1 MMAEHAGAV
10 PFQAG
15 SFQAGSFQNRWAQL
29 TIMVLCT
36 ATLSNMQ
43 YGWTLF
49 VNPMHNETHWTT
61 VGIQLAFSILIFLN
75 TWLAPLEGWVA
86 DRYGPRFV
94 VMLGGLAA
102 GTSWVMNS
110 GAHSLQ
116 ALYVAAAIGGL
127 GMGCVFGT
135 CMGTALK
142 WFPER
147 RGFASGLI
155 AAGYGLGA
163 AISAI
168 PMSRMILASGYR
180 RTFFLFGLVQG
191 VSIFCLGV
199 FLIKPAVPAFPLVPT
214 GKLRQGQEFT
224 PSQTVRTSVFW
235 LIYLVYLMIG
245 SGGMIVTAQL
255 GPIARDFGVEKQ
267 MVALLGVSM
276 PLLALTVS
284 VDNLA
289 NGLTRPF
296 SGFLSDKIGR
306 ENAMLLMFGAEG
318 IAFLGMAAFG
328 RQPLAFLMF
337 AALIFLFWGEIF
349 SLFPAICGDTF
360 GVRNATAN
368 NGLLYTA
375 KGTSALVVPLAN
387 LLVAAA
393 GTWTAV
399 LLVMAVSSLGA
410 GALAKLVVEPA
421 RRRMRAPE
429 PLPEKLARLL
439 PG

>member
-1 MMAEHAGAV
+1 MMPEPPEGAV
-10 PFQAG
+10 P
-15 SFQAGSFQNRWAQL
+15 SLKNRWVQL
-29 TIMVLCT
+29 AIMVLST
-36 ATLSNMQ
+36 VTLSNMQ

-49 VNPMHNETHWTT
+49 VNPMHNATHWPT

-75 TWLAPLEGWVA
+75 TWLAPLEGSVA
-86 DRYGPRFV
+86 DRFGPRFV

-102 GTSWVMNS
+102 GASWVLNS
-110 GAHSLQ
+110 RAHSLQ
-116 ALYVAAAIGGL
+116 TLYVAAAAGGL
-127 GMGCVFGT
+127 GIGCVFGT

-147 RGFASGLI
+147 RGFASGMI

-163 AISAI
+163 AITVI
-168 PMSRMILASGYR
+168 PTSRMILASGYR
-180 RTFFLFGLVQG
+180 HTFLFFGLLQG
-191 VSIFCLGV
+191 VSIFCLGA
-199 FLIKPAVPAFPLVPT
+199 FLVKPAVRVYRPAQT
-214 GKLRQGQEFT
+214 GKIHHGREFT
-224 PSQTVRTSVFW
+224 PSQTVRTKVFW

-255 GPIARDFGVEKQ
+255 GPIARDFGVDKQ
-267 MVALLGVSM
+267 MVTLLGFSM
-276 PLLALTVS
+276 PLLALAVS
-284 VDNLA
+284 IDNVA
-289 NGLTRPF
+289 NGITRPF

-306 ENAMLLMFGAEG
+306 ENTMLLMFCADG

-328 RQPLAFLMF
+328 RQPVAFLVF

-349 SLFPAICGDTF
+349 AIFPAICGDIF

-387 LLVAAA
+387 LMVAAT
-393 GTWTAV
+393 GSWTAA

-410 GALAKLVVEPA
+410 GVLAKLAVEPM
-421 RRRMRAPE
+421 RRRMPAPE
-429 PLPEKLARLL
+429 ALPVKTEGTIAAEAI
-439 PG
+439 

>member
-1 MMAEHAGAV
+1 MMPE
-10 PFQAG
+10 QAG
-15 SFQAGSFQNRWAQL
+15 PTFLENRWVQL
-29 TIMVLCT
+29 TIMVLST
-36 ATLSNMQ
+36 VTLSNMQ

-49 VNPMHNETHWTT
+49 VNPMRNETHWTT

-110 GAHSLQ
+110 RAHSLQ
-116 ALYVAAAIGGL
+116 TLYVAAAIGGL
-127 GMGCVFGT
+127 GIGCVFGT
-135 CMGTALK
+135 SMGTALK

-147 RGFASGLI
+147 RGFASGMI

-163 AISAI
+163 AITAI
-168 PMSRMILASGYR
+168 PTSRMILASGYR
-180 RTFFLFGLVQG
+180 HTFFFFGLLQG
-191 VSIFCLGV
+191 VSIFCLGA
-199 FLIKPAVPAFPLVPT
+199 FLIKPIVPAFRPSPT
-214 GKLRQGQEFT
+214 GKIRQGLEFT
-224 PSQTVRTSVFW
+224 PSQTVRTKVFW

-267 MVALLGVSM
+267 TITLLGLSLPLVAMAVSI
-276 PLLALTVS
+276 
-284 VDNLA
+284 DNLA

-306 ENAMLLMFGAEG
+306 ENTMLLMFSAEG
-318 IAFLGMAAFG
+318 IAFLGMAALG
-328 RQPLAFLMF
+328 RQPLAFLVF

-360 GVRNATAN
+360 GVKYATAN

-387 LLVAAA
+387 LLVSAT

-399 LLVMAVSSLGA
+399 LLLMAVSSLGA
-410 GALAKLVVEPA
+410 GLLAKLVVDPM
-421 RRRMRAPE
+421 RRRMFTPEALPVKRAGAIITE
-429 PLPEKLARLL
+429 VI
-439 PG
+439 

>member
-1 MMAEHAGAV
+1 MMPEHAGL
-10 PFQAG
+10 
-15 SFQAGSFQNRWAQL
+15 SSIENRWVQL
-29 TIMVLCT
+29 TIMVLST
-36 ATLSNMQ
+36 VTLSNMQ

-49 VNPMHNETHWTT
+49 VNPMRNETHWTT

-86 DRYGPRFV
+86 DRYGPRLV

-110 GAHSLQ
+110 RAHSLQ
-116 ALYVAAAIGGL
+116 TLYVAAAIGGL
-127 GMGCVFGT
+127 GIGCVFGT
-135 CMGTALK
+135 SMGTALK
-142 WFPER
+142 WFPDR
-147 RGFASGLI
+147 RGFASGMI

-163 AISAI
+163 AITVI
-168 PMSRMILASGYR
+168 PTSRMILASGYR
-180 RTFFLFGLVQG
+180 HTFFFFGLLQG
-191 VSIFCLGV
+191 VSIFCLGA
-199 FLIKPAVPAFPLVPT
+199 FLIKPVVSVHRLSST
-214 GKLRQGQEFT
+214 GRILQGQEFT
-224 PSQTVRTSVFW
+224 PSQTVRTKVFW
-235 LIYLVYLMIG
+235 MIYLVYLMIG

-267 MVALLGVSM
+267 TITLLGLSM
-276 PLLALTVS
+276 PLVAMAVS
-284 VDNLA
+284 IDNLA

-306 ENAMLLMFGAEG
+306 ENTMLLMFCSEG
-318 IAFLGMAAFG
+318 IAFLGMAALG
-328 RQPLAFLMF
+328 RQPLAFLVF

-360 GVRNATAN
+360 GVKYATAN

-387 LLVAAA
+387 LLVAAT

-410 GALAKLVVEPA
+410 GLLAKLVVDPM
-421 RRRMRAPE
+421 RRRMFTPEASPVNRAGAIITE
-429 PLPEKLARLL
+429 VI
-439 PG
+439 

>member
-1 MMAEHAGAV
+1 MVPEHKHNG
-10 PFQAG
+10 PG
-15 SFQAGSFQNRWAQL
+15 SLRNRWVQL
-29 TIMVLCT
+29 TIMVLST
-36 ATLSNMQ
+36 VTLSNMQ

-49 VNPMHNETHWTT
+49 VNPMRNETHWTT

-94 VMLGGLAA
+94 VMVGGLAA

-110 GAHSLQ
+110 RAHSLQ
-116 ALYVAAAIGGL
+116 TLYVAAAIGGL
-127 GMGCVFGT
+127 GLGCVFGT
-135 CMGTALK
+135 CMGSALK

-147 RGFASGLI
+147 RGFASGMI

-163 AISAI
+163 AITVI
-168 PMSRMILASGYR
+168 PTSRMILASGYR
-180 RTFFLFGLVQG
+180 HTFFFFGLLQG
-191 VSIFCLGV
+191 VSIFCLGA
-199 FLIKPAVPAFPLVPT
+199 FLIKPAVTAHRRLPS
-214 GKLRQGQEFT
+214 GKIRQGPEFT
-224 PSQTVRTSVFW
+224 PLQTVRTKVFW

-267 MVALLGVSM
+267 TITLLGFSM
-276 PLLALTVS
+276 PLLAMAVS
-284 VDNLA
+284 IDNLA
-289 NGLTRPF
+289 NGITRPF

-306 ENAMLLMFGAEG
+306 ENAMLLMFCAEG

-328 RQPLAFLMF
+328 RQPLAFLLF

-360 GVRNATAN
+360 GVKNATAN

-387 LLVAAA
+387 LLVAVT
-393 GTWTAV
+393 GTWTSV
-399 LLVMAVSSLGA
+399 LLVTAVSSLGA
-410 GALAKLVVEPA
+410 GLLAKLVVDPM
-421 RRRMRAPE
+421 RR
-429 PLPEKLARLL
+429 RLL
-439 PG
+439 PREAMPVTGAGGMAAEVI

>member
-1 MMAEHAGAV
+1 MTPEPLEHAV
-10 PFQAG
+10 PG
-15 SFQAGSFQNRWAQL
+15 SLDNRWVQL
-29 TIMVLCT
+29 TIMVLST
-36 ATLSNMQ
+36 VTLSNMQ

-49 VNPMHNETHWTT
+49 VNPMHLETRWPT

-86 DRYGPRFV
+86 DRCGPRFV

-102 GTSWVMNS
+102 GTSWVLNS
-110 GAHSLQ
+110 RAHSLQ
-116 ALYVAAAIGGL
+116 MLYVAAAIGGL
-127 GMGCVFGT
+127 GIGCVFGT

-147 RGFASGLI
+147 RGFASGMI

-163 AISAI
+163 AITVI
-168 PMSRMILASGYR
+168 PTSRMILASGYR
-180 RTFFLFGLVQG
+180 HTFLFFGLLQG
-191 VSIFCLGV
+191 VSIFCLGA
-199 FLIKPAVPAFPLVPT
+199 FLVKPAVRVYRPART
-214 GKLRQGQEFT
+214 GRIRQGKEFT
-224 PSQTVRTSVFW
+224 PSQTVRTKVFW

-255 GPIARDFGVEKQ
+255 GPIAHDFGVDKQ
-267 MVALLGVSM
+267 MVTLLGFSM
-276 PLLALTVS
+276 PLLALAVS
-284 VDNLA
+284 IDNVA
-289 NGLTRPF
+289 NGITRPF

-306 ENAMLLMFGAEG
+306 ENTMLLMFCADG

-328 RQPLAFLMF
+328 RQPVAFLVF

-349 SLFPAICGDTF
+349 AIFPAICGDTF

-387 LLVAAA
+387 LMVAAT

-399 LLVMAVSSLGA
+399 LLVMAASSLGA
-410 GALAKLVVEPA
+410 GVLAKLAVEPM
-421 RRRMRAPE
+421 RRGMPAAE
-429 PLPEKLARLL
+429 GLPVKTEGTIAAEAI
-439 PG
+439 